1 MTEFPDDEL
10 DKLFRKSSDELDP
23 TYEPDDWND
32 LRKRLDQQ
40 DGKTPAGWWRKWW
53 PLGVLA
59 LLIPA
64 GIALYSWDGEK
75 DAVKADVSANAL
87 ENGGAGERREE
98 GGSEGDVVE
107 DKPGNPAEVVTKPA
121 SSHEGVTK
129 EDATVD
135 NRKPTVDNGNK
146 LVDKANKVVD
156 NRNEVV
162 GSKKTEIGSKL
173 KTSAKGTAKPSSK
186 SELNA
191 AVVNGRKLLPR
202 SQSKAGGVYLEPN
215 RSKVEGGDGALSFNV
230 KAPSGSN
237 VENIADNVTN
247 VPASEASVQNE
258 EAGRTLISAAAL
270 KGNGLRWNALAL
282 PGISNP
288 VQELAEPPKPSRRS
302 MSKDDQPL
310 MAVRFGYSP
319 DLSTVGLKNFSKP
332 GASVSLLV
340 EYSVLPRVF
349 IQSGAVWSRKDY
361 YAPADAYELPKIP
374 HYYPPA
380 MTSVDG
386 ICKVLEVPLNI
397 RYDIA
402 VGERSRWFAS
412 GGFSSYHMNDEKY
425 NYHFEDENDPRI
437 WYRNWKGKTGWYWF
451 SHANVSAGYEYR
463 ISKKLSLLAEPS
475 IRMPLKRVGYGNVNL
490 ITTGLWLSVRY
501 TPVFK

>member
-107 DKPGNPAEVVTKPA
+107 DKPGNPAEVVTKST

-156 NRNEVV
+156 NGNEVV
-162 GSKKTEIGSKL
+162 GNKKTEIGSKL

-191 AVVNGRKLLPR
+191 AIVNGRKLLPR

-258 EAGRTLISAAAL
+258 EAGRTIISAAAL
-270 KGNGLRWNALAL
+270 NSKVLKWNALQL
-282 PGISNP
+282 PGISAP
-288 VQELAEPPKPSRRS
+288 VEELAEAPAPEKPSLS
-302 MSKDDQPL
+302 ADDRPL
-310 MAVRFGYSP
+310 VAIRFGYSP
-319 DLSTVGLKNFSKP
+319 DLSTVGLKDFSKP
-332 GASVSLLV
+332 GTAVSLLV
-340 EYSVLPRVF
+340 EYSVLPRLFV
-349 IQSGAVWSRKDY
+349 QSGVIWSRKDY
-361 YAPADAYELPKIP
+361 SASAGAYELPKIP
-374 HYYPPA
+374 HYYPPE
-380 MTSVDG
+380 MTGVDG
-386 ICKVLEVPLNI
+386 ICRVLEVPLNL

-402 VGERSRWFAS
+402 SGARSRWFAS
-412 GGFSSYHMNDEKY
+412 GGFSSYHMASEKY
-425 NYHFEDENDPRI
+425 KYHFVDENDPDI
-437 WYRNWKGKTGWYWF
+437 KYWGWNGKTGWYLF

-475 IRMPLKRVGYGNVNL
+475 IRMPLKRVGYGKVNL